1 MKYFLIIGITFLSG
15 SLFAQKPDLV
25 GKTTEEEI
33 RSEHR
38 VFDIY
43 TDRYTP
49 NSESVAFLSKIE
61 DSVKIYVL
69 FGTWCHDSKKQIPA
83 FMKTLEEA
91 DNPLIE
97 VEYIAVTRKKTDP
110 ENYYIQWDL
119 KLTPTF
125 VIYRAEQELGRII
138 EEPTKRLEED
148 LVEILAVGSTS
159 DQ

>member
-1 MKYFLIIGITFLSG
+1 MKYFPLLALLFVSTSV
-15 SLFAQKPDLV
+15 FAQNDDIV
-25 GKTTEEEI
+25 GITTEEEI

-43 TDRYTP
+43 TERYTP
-49 NSESVAFLSKIE
+49 NPESVAFLNQIQ

-91 DNPLIE
+91 NNPLID

-110 ENYYIQWDL
+110 GNFYKRWDL

-125 VIYRAEQELGRII
+125 VIYQAEKELGRII

-148 LVEILAVGSTS
+148 LVEILAVGSSS

>member
-1 MKYFLIIGITFLSG
+1 MKYFLLTVFCFISVTV
-15 SLFAQKPDLV
+15 FAQNNDIV
-25 GKTTEEEI
+25 GPTSEEEI

-43 TDRYTP
+43 TERYTP
-49 NSESVAFLSKIE
+49 DPESVRFLSQIQ

-91 DNPLIE
+91 NNPLID
-97 VEYIAVTRKKTDP
+97 VDYIAVTRKKTDP
-110 ENYYIQWDL
+110 DNFYKRWDL

-125 VIYRAEQELGRII
+125 VIYRAEKELGRII